1 MTSTAFTELARRVAS
16 VDRRALDR
24 AGLRAY
30 LADLKQARSWIDAA
44 EADAIALMRVTES
57 YVEQAVSEAE
67 GVPFH
72 KADKLV
78 HRAALLTQ
86 LPSFAAALAAGHI
99 TGAHVD
105 VVVRALKRLEP
116 GMRPRLLADADRL
129 VGVAARMT
137 ADSFQR
143 EVKRSTAK
151 YVDEMARYQEQL
163 RATSLRTWVDPV
175 TDMWC
180 LHAEFDPVTGKV
192 LASILQGKV
201 EAMFRDTTPPNA
213 PTDPLMRQHHLA
225 ALALA
230 ELLRTPGSDGK
241 VQWRVGVNIDL
252 SDGPMEIDWGLPIDV
267 PRPVVAALLQDALID
282 CVIVANGR
290 VLHAPG
296 RLDEGRDKRVA
307 TRAQR
312 RALNAMY
319 RGCGMPGCTVHFERA
334 KVHHIVPWEHG
345 GLTNLDNLL
354 PLCPRHHHAVHDK
367 GWVLEL
373 GPNRELTVR
382 LPDGQVLSTG
392 PPSRRRPA
400 A

>member
-1 MTSTAFTELARRVAS
+1 MSTAFSELVRRVAS
-16 VDRRALDR
+16 LDRRALDR

-30 LADLKQARSWIDAA
+30 LGELKQVRSWIDAA
-44 EADAIALMRVTES
+44 EADAIGLMRATES

-78 HRAALLTQ
+78 QRAELLAE
-86 LPSFAAALAAGHI
+86 LPVFAAALGAGRI

-105 VVVRALKRLEP
+105 VLVRALKRLEP
-116 GMRPRLLADADRL
+116 GMRPRLLAEADRL

-143 EVKRSTAK
+143 EVKRVTVK
-151 YVDEMARYQEQL
+151 YVDEMARYREQV

-192 LASILQGKV
+192 LASILQSKV
-201 EAMFRDTTPPNA
+201 EAMFRDAA
-213 PTDPLMRQHHLA
+213 PEHAPSDPLMRQHHLA

-230 ELLRTPGSDGK
+230 ELLRKPGSGGK

-267 PRPVVAALLQDALID
+267 PKPVVAALLQDALID

-296 RLDEGRDKRVA
+296 KLDEGRDKRVA

-312 RALNAMY
+312 RALNALY
-319 RGCGMPGCTVHFERA
+319 RCCGMPGCSAHFDRA
-334 KVHHIVPWEHG
+334 KIHHIVPWEHG
-345 GLTNLDNLL
+345 GLTDLDNLL
-354 PLCPRHHHAVHDK
+354 PLCPRHHHAVHDL
-367 GWVLEL
+367 GWIVEL

-382 LPDGQVLSTG
+382 LPDGQVLTTG
-392 PPSRRRPA
+392 PPTRRRPA

>member
-1 MTSTAFTELARRVAS
+1 MAFSELARRVAS
-16 VDRRALDR
+16 VDRHALDR

-30 LADLKQARSWIDAA
+30 LADVKQVRSWIEAA
-44 EADAIALMRVTES
+44 EAEAIVLMRATES

-67 GVPFH
+67 GVSFH

-78 HRAALLTQ
+78 QRAELLAE
-86 LPSFAAALAAGHI
+86 LPVFAEALAAGRI

-105 VVVRALKRLEP
+105 VLVRASKRLEP
-116 GMRPRLLADADRL
+116 GVRPRLLADADRL
-129 VGVAARMT
+129 VGVAARIT

-143 EVKRSTAK
+143 EVKRVTAG
-151 YVDEMARYQEQL
+151 YVDEMARYAEQL
-163 RATSLRTWVDPV
+163 RATSLRTWVDPI

-192 LASILQGKV
+192 LASILQAKV
-201 EAMFRDTTPPNA
+201 EAMFRDATPEHA
-213 PTDPLMRQHHLA
+213 PSDPLMRQHHLA

-230 ELLRTPGSDGK
+230 ELLRKPGSGGK

-267 PRPVVAALLQDALID
+267 PKPVVAALLQGALVD

-290 VLHAPG
+290 VLYAPG

-312 RALNAMY
+312 RALSAMY
-319 RGCGMPGCTVHFERA
+319 RECAMPGCSVHFERA

-345 GLTNLDNLL
+345 GMTNLDNLL

-373 GPNRELTVR
+373 GPNRDLTVR
-382 LPDGQVLSTG
+382 LPDGQVLTTG
-392 PPSRRRPA
+392 PPTRRRPA

>member
-1 MTSTAFTELARRVAS
+1 MSTAFSELAQRVAS

-24 AGLRAY
+24 DGLRAH
-30 LADLKQARSWIDAA
+30 LADLRLVGSWKDAA
-44 EADAIALMRVTES
+44 EAETIALMRATES
-57 YVEQAVSEAE
+57 YVEQAVAEAE
-67 GVPFH
+67 QVPFH
-72 KADKLV
+72 QADRLV
-78 HRAALLTQ
+78 QRAELLAE
-86 LPSFAAALAAGHI
+86 LPVFAEALAAGRI

-105 VVVRALKRLEP
+105 VLVRALKRLEP
-116 GMRPRLLADADRL
+116 AERPRLLADADRL
-129 VGVAARMT
+129 VGVAARMS

-143 EVKRSTAK
+143 EVKRVTAK
-151 YVDEMARYQEQL
+151 YVDEMARYAEQL

-201 EAMFRDTTPPNA
+201 EAMFRDKTPPNA

-230 ELLRTPGSDGK
+230 ELLRNPGPGGK

-267 PRPVVAALLQDALID
+267 PKPVAAALLQDALID
-282 CVIVANGR
+282 WVIVANGR

-296 RLDEGRDKRVA
+296 KLDEGRDKRVA

-312 RALNAMY
+312 RVLNALY
-319 RGCGMPGCTVHFERA
+319 RGCAMPGCSAHFDRA
-334 KVHHIVPWEHG
+334 KIHHIVPWEQD

-354 PLCPRHHHAVHDK
+354 PLCPRHHHAVHDL
-367 GWVLEL
+367 GWIVAL

-382 LPDGQVLSTG
+382 LPDGQVLETG
-392 PPSRRRPA
+392 PPTRRRPA